1 MPTCKILFFLLALFV
16 LCGECDEFVM
26 YGQVGGEVIMDCEV
40 PQNSD
45 IEWKLNDTLI
55 VKINGRRGTR
65 QKGSSHIKDKV
76 SVNGGSLKVP
86 RLETRDSGVYS
97 CNSGKR
103 TYTLHVVSVFA
114 KPGPVLLQSSDA
126 ELHCDITGH
135 PNTEVQWL
143 SPFNDKK
150 DDKKQVIH
158 LKSVS
163 SNDDGQWTCLI
174 KDDLKFSLKL
184 TVVGLQNTAVKV
196 PEGGNI
202 TLPCSLPRSV
212 SQHVV
217 GGKWTADHLPTV
229 SFPTLKKTET
239 KGLHWSGNDSSR
251 VIFTSGQLS
260 INYDVTLINAQRS
273 DEGKYVCTV
282 EFEGGV
288 KLTAETNLM
297 VVAKPSGEGPPP
309 ELSVVQD
316 ILGLDSPV
324 LAGIS
329 GGLES
334 EAEEHNTEPSQQPK
348 QLQHQQSGSSTQNQA
363 GTKKKQIPSPAAT
376 REELLELQRD
386 VLQLQ
391 KIKLQLE
398 IEKTQ
403 KEGKS
408 RPLNFLNKFLQ
419 LQIEGKITVTS
430 IDE

>member
-1 MPTCKILFFLLALFV
+1 MPTCKILFFLLLALCTS
-16 LCGECDEFVM
+16 CGECDVK
-26 YGQVGGEVIMDCEV
+26 YGQVGGEVSMDCGV

-45 IEWKLNDTLI
+45 VEWKLNDILI
-55 VKINGRRGTR
+55 IKINGRRGTR
-65 QKGSSHIKDKV
+65 QKGPSHIKDKV

-103 TYTLHVVSVFA
+103 YTLHVVSVFA
-114 KPGPVLLQSSDA
+114 KPGPVLVQSSSA
-126 ELHCDITGH
+126 ELHCDIDGN

-143 SPFNDKK
+143 SPSNDKK

-158 LKSVS
+158 LKSVT

-174 KDDLKFSLKL
+174 KDDLKLSLKL
-184 TVVGLQNTAVKV
+184 TVVGLQTTAVKV

-202 TLPCSLPRSV
+202 KLPCSLPRSV
-212 SQHVV
+212 SQRVV

-229 SFPTLKKTET
+229 SFPTLKNTET
-239 KGLHWSGNDSSR
+239 KGLHWSGDDSSK
-251 VIFTSGQLS
+251 VIFTSDQLN
-260 INYDVTLINAQRS
+260 INYDVMLINAQPS

-316 ILGLDSPV
+316 ILGVDSPV

-334 EAEEHNTEPSQQPK
+334 EAEPEEHNTETSQQSK
-348 QLQHQQSGSSTQNQA
+348 QLQHRQSGSSTPNQA
-363 GTKKKQIPSPAAT
+363 GTKKKQIPSPAAI

-398 IEKTQ
+398 IEKLK
-403 KEGKS
+403 KEK
-408 RPLNFLNKFLQ
+408 
-419 LQIEGKITVTS
+419 
-430 IDE
+430 